1 MSDDADIRDE
11 PEGRF
16 STPARFAS
24 EVRPGRKETGRSPA
38 APRLPAAK
46 RRESDP
52 LMKVAQYVR
61 GVGPR
66 NAALLRKLKIETVG
80 DLLYHLPRKY
90 LDCSKIVP
98 MNRARRSQ
106 FCTVRGNVIDAESRR
121 TFSGKTITKFV
132 LTDGTGA
139 IAAAWFNAPYM
150 ARAMKEGDVVIM
162 SGVVQFYDMAQMV
175 APDFEVLGT
184 DEAGALGALKQA
196 GKAGR
201 SGDMTPGTPILPVY
215 PSTEG
220 LTQWRLRRIMS
231 NALSP
236 ARKEVRDFLPPE
248 MLRERKLPSLADA
261 LHKVHFPQK
270 MKEAET
276 ARRRLVY
283 DELFLMELVMALRHK
298 ALKKEDKT
306 NRVTV
311 TPEIDAHIRRLF
323 PFELT
328 SAQEKVIR
336 EISRDIES
344 PKPMNRLLQGDVG
357 SGKTV
362 VALHA
367 MLCYVANRCQAAL
380 MAPTEILAQQHYLT
394 VRRFLAGSRVRILPL
409 IGGMSKKERRE
420 KLAVISAGQPDIVIG
435 THALVQEDVNFAK
448 LGIIIVDEQHKF
460 GVLQRG
466 SLIKK
471 GVNPDVLIMTAT
483 PIPRT
488 LAMTVFGDLDVSI
501 IDKMP
506 PGRKRIKTWWVPRR
520 KMRDAYDFIRDKIRK
535 GRQAYFVYPLVE
547 ESKNEQTKRLRAA
560 TEMAKLLAEEV
571 FPEFKVALLH
581 GRMSS
586 EEKDSVMH
594 AFRDGK
600 IQVLVST
607 IVIEV
612 GIDVPNATMMVIENA
627 ERFGLSQLHQLRGRI
642 GRGAE
647 ESYCILFG
655 NPRTPEGKE
664 RLKIISR
671 TSDGFKIAEED
682 LRVRGPGEFFGTR
695 QHGLPELK
703 VANLIEDYD
712 ILRMAR
718 KDAFSIARQRAVTA
732 GGQSVR
738 VEATH
743 YNMMLDAVRDRFAD
757 MVELIG
763 VG

>member
-1 MSDDADIRDE
+1 MSDDADIRDG

-16 STPARFAS
+16 STPARSAS
-24 EVRPGRKETGRSPA
+24 EVRPKRKETGRSPA

-121 TFSGKTITKFV
+121 TFSGKTIAKFV

-139 IAAAWFNAPYM
+139 IAAVWFNAPYM

-184 DEAGALGALKQA
+184 DEAEVL
-196 GKAGR
+196 
-201 SGDMTPGTPILPVY
+201 GDMTRTMPILPVY
-215 PSTEG
+215 PATEG
-220 LTQWRLRRIMS
+220 LTQRRLRLIIG
-231 NALSP
+231 NALGS
-236 ARKEVRDFLPPE
+236 ALEEVRDFLPPE
-248 MLRERKLPSLADA
+248 ILRERKLPSLADA
-261 LHKVHFPQK
+261 LQVIHFPQNINETK
-270 MKEAET
+270 T

-306 NRVTV
+306 NRVAV

-520 KMRDAYDFIRDKIRK
+520 KMPGAYDFIRDEIRK

-547 ESKNEQTKRLRAA
+547 ESKNEQTRRLRAA
-560 TEMAKLLAEEV
+560 TEMAKLLAKEV